1 MKNYTLKEYAD
12 LLSSVDMLAEAE
24 MMGRDET
31 VITYLTYDSRAV
43 TPGTL
48 FICKGAAFK
57 EQYLENAIRAGAV
70 AYVSEVQYETE
81 TKVPCLIVKDIF
93 QQSMAGIDGH
103 RFWRY
108 KGKIHICLLYESH
121 CG

>member
-81 TKVPCLIVKDIF
+81 TKVPCLIVKDIRKPCRRWLRCI
-93 QQSMAGIDGH
+93 STKHG
-103 RFWRY
+103 RN
-108 KGKIHICLLYESH
+108 
-121 CG
+121 

>member
-43 TPGTL
+43 TPVTL
-48 FICKGAAFK
+48 FICKGA
-57 EQYLENAIRAGAV
+57 
-70 AYVSEVQYETE
+70 VS
-81 TKVPCLIVKDIF
+81 
-93 QQSMAGIDGH
+93 
-103 RFWRY
+103 
-108 KGKIHICLLYESH
+108 GKCDPGR
-121 CG
+121 CGGLCF

>member
-43 TPGTL
+43 ITGNPFHL
-48 FICKGAAFK
+48 QRCS
-57 EQYLENAIRAGAV
+57 L
-70 AYVSEVQYETE
+70 
-81 TKVPCLIVKDIF
+81 
-93 QQSMAGIDGH
+93 
-103 RFWRY
+103 
-108 KGKIHICLLYESH
+108 
-121 CG
+121 

>member
-57 EQYLENAIRAGAV
+57 
-70 AYVSEVQYETE
+70 
-81 TKVPCLIVKDIF
+81 
-93 QQSMAGIDGH
+93 
-103 RFWRY
+103 
-108 KGKIHICLLYESH
+108 
-121 CG
+121 

>member
-12 LLSSVDMLAEAE
+12 LLSSVDMLAETE

-48 FICKGAAFK
+48 FIAK
-57 EQYLENAIRAGAV
+57 
-70 AYVSEVQYETE
+70 VQPL
-81 TKVPCLIVKDIF
+81 KNSI
-93 QQSMAGIDGH
+93 
-103 RFWRY
+103 WRMRSGQVLWLMFLKY
-108 KGKIHICLLYESH
+108 NMKQRPRCRV
-121 CG
+121 

>member
-57 EQYLENAIRAGAV
+57 NSI
-70 AYVSEVQYETE
+70 
-81 TKVPCLIVKDIF
+81 
-93 QQSMAGIDGH
+93 
-103 RFWRY
+103 WRMRSGQGLWLMFLKY
-108 KGKIHICLLYESH
+108 NMKQRPRCRV
-121 CG
+121 

>member
-12 LLSSVDMLAEAE
+12 LLSSVDMLAETE

-43 TPGTL
+43 TSGTL

-81 TKVPCLIVKDIF
+81 TMGGSTPCRKKDWRETARVVLPVPFSPK
-93 QQSMAGIDGH
+93 
-103 RFWRY
+103 RFRM
-108 KGKIHICLLYESH
+108 GK
-121 CG
+121 

>member
-24 MMGRDET
+24 MMGREET

-48 FICKGAAFK
+48 FIWQRCSPLK
-57 EQYLENAIRAGAV
+57 NSI
-70 AYVSEVQYETE
+70 
-81 TKVPCLIVKDIF
+81 
-93 QQSMAGIDGH
+93 
-103 RFWRY
+103 WRMRSGQGLWLMFLKY
-108 KGKIHICLLYESH
+108 NMKQRPRCRV
-121 CG
+121 